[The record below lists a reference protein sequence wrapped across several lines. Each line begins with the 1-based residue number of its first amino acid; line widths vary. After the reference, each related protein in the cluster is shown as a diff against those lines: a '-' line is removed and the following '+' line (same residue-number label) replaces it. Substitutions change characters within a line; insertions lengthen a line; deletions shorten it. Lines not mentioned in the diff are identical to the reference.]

1 MIIMENKKVSI
12 VLDQAIIDQ
21 LDLDKGQQLKAELYN
36 DKLVLQKEE
45 SPKQGRLS
53 SWVLIISTIVLC
65 CLFYA
70 ASSIEKMDQILL
82 VGDYSII
89 TFLIGFGGILGMT
102 IFTTTL
108 IRNRTVFLGGIK
120 ARVFWRMLPVIV
132 ASFAV
137 ILLLAL
143 LGFGWLLEQIFTG
156 ASFDKLTSSLI
167 LGVSVY
173 VVSLFW
179 GQIAEQIRATWL
191 TTVFTIIMVSGVF
204 VAMASNRTLQWWHF
218 NLSFLGTQ
226 AAKASWQFNLTLILS
241 ALILVA
247 LVDYLFVALGEKYGT
262 NWKLTAIRVMLTILG
277 IDLGAVGFFP
287 NDASS
292 HLLHTRVAGYLV
304 LIIIALI
311 ISVKWLL
318 PEVTR
323 DFLVMSYAIGGMLV
337 GLEIAFQ
344 VVHYLS
350 LTAFELSAFMLA
362 FAWLIRL
369 ITHLEA
375 LLLPE
380 TKVMTVTLE

>member
-1 MIIMENKKVSI
+1 MENKKVSI

-120 ARVFWRMLPVIV
+120 VRVFWRMLPVIV

-156 ASFDKLTSSLI
+156 ASFDKFTSTLI

-247 LVDYLFVALGEKYGT
+247 LVDYLFVALSEKYGK

>member
-1 MIIMENKKVSI
+1 MENKKLSI
-12 VLDQAIIDQ
+12 VLDQAVVDQ
-21 LDLDKGQQLKAELYN
+21 LNLSKGQQLKAELYN
-36 DKLVLQKEE
+36 DKLVLQKEGK
-45 SPKQGRLS
+45 PKQGRLS
-53 SWVLIISTIVLC
+53 SWVLILSTVILC
-65 CLFYA
+65 VLFYA
-70 ASSIEKMDQILL
+70 VSSIEKMDQILL

-204 VAMASNRTLQWWHF
+204 VAMASNRTLHWWHF

-247 LVDYLFVALGEKYGT
+247 LVDYLFVALGEKYGK

>member
-1 MIIMENKKVSI
+1 MENKKLSI
-12 VLDQAIIDQ
+12 VLDQAVVDQ
-21 LDLDKGQQLKAELYN
+21 LNLSKGQQLKAELYN
-36 DKLVLQKEE
+36 DKLVLQKEGK
-45 SPKQGRLS
+45 PKQGRLS
-53 SWVLIISTIVLC
+53 SWVLILSTVILC
-65 CLFYA
+65 VLFYA
-70 ASSIEKMDQILL
+70 VSSIQKMDQILL

-108 IRNRTVFLGGIK
+108 IRNQTVFLGGIK

-167 LGVSVY
+167 LGASIY
-173 VVSLFW
+173 AVSLFW
-179 GQIAEQIRATWL
+179 GQIAEMIRATWL
-191 TTVFTIIMVSGVF
+191 TTVFTVIMVSGVF
-204 VAMASNRTLQWWHF
+204 VAMATNRSLQWWHF

-226 AAKASWQFNLTLILS
+226 AAKDSWQFNLTLILS
-241 ALILVA
+241 ALVLVA
-247 LVDYLFVALGEKYGT
+247 LVDYLFVALGEKYGK
-262 NWKLTAIRVMLTILG
+262 NWKLRAMRIMLTILG

-323 DFLVMSYAIGGMLV
+323 DFLIMSYAICGMLV

-344 VVHYLS
+344 GIHYLS
-350 LTAFELSAFMLA
+350 LTAFELSAFLLA

-369 ITHLEA
+369 ITHLEG
-375 LLLPE
+375 LLSPE
-380 TKVMTVTLE
+380 TKEITLTLE

>member
-1 MIIMENKKVSI
+1 
-12 VLDQAIIDQ
+12 
-21 LDLDKGQQLKAELYN
+21 
-36 DKLVLQKEE
+36 
-45 SPKQGRLS
+45 
-53 SWVLIISTIVLC
+53 
-65 CLFYA
+65 
-70 ASSIEKMDQILL
+70 MDQILL

-156 ASFDKLTSSLI
+156 ASFDKFTSTLI

-247 LVDYLFVALGEKYGT
+247 LVDYLFVALSEKYGK

>member
-1 MIIMENKKVSI
+1 MENKKVSI